1 MIEHELLIVT
11 IETMWPNL
19 VHGQDYLVAH
29 PIDNATGAHAGDAYI
44 MRWSAK
50 NIAEPDIAFLLSQC
64 ESNRPALNGR
74 KALVTRSTLLSQT
87 DWTQVP
93 DAPLT
98 ADQVA
103 AYKTY
108 RTALR
113 DITKQPGYPSA
124 IEWPVA
130 PA

>member
-11 IETMWPNL
+11 IESMWVGL
-19 VHGQDYLVAH
+19 AHGKDYLVAH
-29 PIDNATGAHAGDAYI
+29 PIDNTTGEQAGDAYL

-50 NIAEPDIAFLLSQC
+50 NIAEPDIGFLLSQA
-64 ESNRPALNGR
+64 ESYRPALNGR
-74 KALVTRSTLLSQT
+74 RALVTRSTLLTQT

-113 DITKQPGYPSA
+113 DLTKQPGFPTT
-124 IEWPVA
+124 IEWPKA